1 MGIDPGFRTG
11 CKVVCLDAQ
20 GNLLHNENIYP
31 HPPVN
36 QSKEAFAK
44 LQKMIE
50 AYKVEAIAVGNGT
63 ASRETEDFLKRQTFN
78 REVQIFI
85 VSEQGASIYSASKI
99 ARDEFPEYDVT
110 VRGAVSIAR
119 RLMDPLAELVKID
132 PKSIGVGQYQHDV
145 DQSKLKKSLD
155 QTVENCVNLVGVN
168 LNTAS
173 SHLLTYIS
181 GLGPQLAQNIVNYRA
196 ENGAFASRKEL
207 MKVPRM
213 GAKALSNVPAS
224 CAYRMPGIRW
234 TTRRCIPESYHIVEQ
249 MAKDLGCSVAELIT
263 DKRIAPEDTAGTL
276 PLSHRRNADLE
287 GYPARTGEAG
297 A

>member
-36 QSKEAFAK
+36 QGKEAFAK

-50 AYKVEAIAVGNGT
+50 AYKVEAIAIGNGT
-63 ASRETEDFLKRQTFN
+63 ASRETEDFLKRHTFN

-119 RLMDPLAELVKID
+119 R
-132 PKSIGVGQYQHDV
+132 
-145 DQSKLKKSLD
+145 
-155 QTVENCVNLVGVN
+155 
-168 LNTAS
+168 
-173 SHLLTYIS
+173 
-181 GLGPQLAQNIVNYRA
+181 
-196 ENGAFASRKEL
+196 
-207 MKVPRM
+207 
-213 GAKALSNVPAS
+213 
-224 CAYRMPGIRW
+224 
-234 TTRRCIPESYHIVEQ
+234 
-249 MAKDLGCSVAELIT
+249 
-263 DKRIAPEDTAGTL
+263 
-276 PLSHRRNADLE
+276 
-287 GYPARTGEAG
+287 
-297 A
+297 